1 MRSVLTLFVL
11 SLFVGRAY
19 AQPETET
26 KAFSLQ
32 QAVSYALKNHLNIRV
47 AEANIRDANWQVK
60 EFTAIG
66 LPQVNGG
73 ASYQYNIVIPKSVI
87 PPFFP
92 EQDFTQVQDVNGNLI
107 PVSYTRL
114 DADGNPVFGSPQTL
128 QFGLRQSLAGNINAS
143 ILAFDGSYFVG
154 LQAAKGL
161 KEMTE
166 RQVGITEQEIKYN
179 VSQAYLTAIMARQN
193 KSIIEKNISNLE
205 RSLNELKAMN
215 ANGFIEQLDVDRL
228 TLSLANLR
236 TELQALTQQT
246 ELAETV
252 LKFQMGFP
260 LTDPIELTDDVELLL
275 VAAKPVSADGEI
287 DFSNRRELEIMDRN
301 RGLNELNLKR
311 LKAMYL
317 PSVSVFAQAQVAL
330 NRNNLFTDNDIPW
343 IPAVVAGVQVNVPIF
358 DGFSKKASIER
369 AKITLEKIEIQK
381 DQFEQATTLQVI
393 NARKRYTIAMDR
405 VESQKQNLA
414 LAEKIY
420 NVTQVKYREGVGS
433 SIEVSQAERELYQS
447 QANYLNALYDLLQ
460 SQVDLSNA
468 LGTL

>member
-32 QAVSYALKNHLNIRV
+32 QAVSYALKNHLNMRV

-60 EFTAIG
+60 EFTSIG

-107 PVSYTRL
+107 PISYTRL
-114 DADGNPVFGSPQTL
+114 DADGNPVFGGSQTL
-128 QFGLRQSLAGNINAS
+128 QFGLRQSLSGNINAS

-330 NRNNLFTDNDIPW
+330 NRNNLFTDDDIPW

>member
-1 MRSVLTLFVL
+1 MRSVLTLFIL

-19 AQPETET
+19 AQPETDT

-32 QAVSYALKNHLNIRV
+32 QAVSYALKNHLNMRV

-107 PVSYTRL
+107 PISYTRL
-114 DADGNPVFGSPQTL
+114 DANGNPVYGGSQTL
-128 QFGLRQSLAGNINAS
+128 QFGLRQSLSGNISAS

-236 TELQALTQQT
+236 TELQALNQQT

-287 DFSNRRELEIMDRN
+287 DFSNRRELEIIDRN

-317 PSVSVFAQAQVAL
+317 PSVSVFAQAQVSL

-343 IPAVVAGVQVNVPIF
+343 IPASVAGIQVNVPIF

-381 DQFEQATTLQVI
+381 EQFEQATTLQVI

-433 SIEVSQAERELYQS
+433 SIEVTQAERELYQS